1 MRTVAALSLVAVVL
15 LGGVVTG
22 TIITDGGDNLGLSAD
37 GTPGDAADS
46 HPTPQ
51 EYDDDPNQDLQQ
63 NQTRTPTRTPNQTQT
78 PTQTQTPRQTQ
89 TPNRTQ
95 TPRQTRTP
103 TETPTETPNDDDD
116 DDDDDGWGPIFGD
129 DDTPTP
135 TATPQQTSSPS
146 QSSATFEVVDAT
158 VDNNDVTVGEYVEV
172 TAMVENR
179 GQEAG
184 TYEAQ
189 LQVDGQTLATQ
200 NVFVEGG
207 EVETVAFQVQFEE
220 PGQYDVAVS
229 DTRAGTVSVTERQT
243 QETGEIEVIDA
254 VVPADVVR
262 PGVETTVR
270 ATVENPNDRE
280 MDGRLNVTIDGEQVA
295 QQEVS
300 LGPGERTEVTIP
312 FEAQEGTVAVN
323 GVEAGDLRV
332 SEEVDDEQPNEAD
345 PSERAG
351 MDLGYLLLAAA
362 IVVAGAILVAA
373 AVRWRSD
380 DSMLGTLEERRR

>member
-1 MRTVAALSLVAVVL
+1 MRRVAALSLVAVVL
-15 LGGVVTG
+15 IGGVVTG
-22 TIITDGGDNLGLSAD
+22 TIITGGGDNLGLSTDD
-37 GTPGDAADS
+37 GPEDAADS
-46 HPTPQ
+46 HGGAQGYSDEPA
-51 EYDDDPNQDLQQ
+51 ENLQQ
-63 NQTRTPTRTPNQTQT
+63 NGSQNQTQT
-78 PTQTQTPRQTQ
+78 PTPTQNQTQTPTPTQ
-89 TPNRTQ
+89 TSTGPPRRTRTQ
-95 TPRQTRTP
+95 TPTP
-103 TETPTETPNDDDD
+103 TPTPTPT
-116 DDDDDGWGPIFGD
+116 DDDGGLFDDW

-135 TATPQQTSSPS
+135 SPSPSPTPQETSTPS
-146 QSSATFEVVDAT
+146 QSSAQFEVVDAT
-158 VDNNDVTVGEYVEV
+158 VDSNDVTVGEYVEV

-179 GQEAG
+179 GQQAG

-207 EVETVAFQVQFEE
+207 QVETVAFQVQFEE
-220 PGQYDVAVS
+220 PGRYDVAVS
-229 DTRAGTVSVTERQT
+229 DTRAGTVTVSERQM
-243 QETGEIEVIDA
+243 QETGKIEVIDA

-280 MDGRLNVTIDGEQVA
+280 LSGTLNVTIDGERVA
-295 QQEVS
+295 QKEVS
-300 LGPGERTEVTIP
+300 LGPGERTEVTIA

-332 SEEVDDEQPNEAD
+332 SEDVDENQGAEEAEPNEQ
-345 PSERAG
+345 AG

-362 IVVAGAILVAA
+362 IVIAGAILVAA

-380 DSMLGTLEERRR
+380 DSMIGTLEERRR